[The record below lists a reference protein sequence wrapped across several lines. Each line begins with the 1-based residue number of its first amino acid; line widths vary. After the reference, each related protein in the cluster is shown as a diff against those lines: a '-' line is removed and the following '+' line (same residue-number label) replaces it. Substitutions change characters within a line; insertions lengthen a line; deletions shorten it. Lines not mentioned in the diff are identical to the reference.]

1 MVPMGTWAVE
11 EGEAGFG
18 ASQYDICFFPTFHV
32 LLHKLSDPAQGSPG
46 TAGSFYSWKLC
57 SLTLLQ
63 ILN

>member
-46 TAGSFYSWKLC
+46 TAGSFYS
-57 SLTLLQ
+57 
-63 ILN
+63 